1 MLNDYSYKNDN
12 DCDVVHIIFSIIGN
26 LTELYMDNINEVFD
40 EIKKMNKLIE
50 SSNLDDEKKK
60 SEKKFLIN
68 VIKDI
73 NERIK
78 NIKDNKT
85 GNKKKENDNIIESK
99 KIGNKDSTRIQ
110 LKKLDQDQKI
120 QKKKLELKN
129 LLKKVKEI
137 VKMGKKKKKK
147 EVKLKMKK
155 IKVMEKKMKKRK
167 IRKIK
172 GMMMKKEIKL
182 FFFYY
187 Y

>member
-110 LKKLDQDQKI
+110 LKK
-120 QKKKLELKN
+120 
-129 LLKKVKEI
+129 
-137 VKMGKKKKKK
+137 
-147 EVKLKMKK
+147 
-155 IKVMEKKMKKRK
+155 
-167 IRKIK
+167 
-172 GMMMKKEIKL
+172 
-182 FFFYY
+182 
-187 Y
+187 